1 MVFLAIPPPPAA
13 DVPALSK
20 IQPVSLWT
28 QISDALDCWDFKVA
42 LDNGAP
48 GAKKVKVLLTESGWV
63 LGSYSDLCSVA
74 TGCAMVDLWSSQLV
88 KAWRARNAQAKKA
101 KQNPRPLC
109 FGRRSG
115 DIIQPDAG
123 DFSGK
128 PDFKSGKLSD
138 REYSI
143 SSHSRRLSSDAEKA
157 ALHKKG
163 INVVTPRQLEKDK
176 AKASSY
182 SGRTIEA
189 HHVVEDNIF
198 EKLELEK
205 KHPVFSRSG
214 AVTVALNPEFHQRY
228 LSLKKW
234 ERESFVK
241 GQSAATVVSAL
252 APICDDLYKDT
263 SLSELLTVSRLIIG
277 AVMGAMG

>member
-1 MVFLAIPPPPAA
+1 VPVPP
-13 DVPALSK
+13 K

-28 QISDALDCWDFKVA
+28 RISDVLDCRDFKVA

-48 GAKKVKVLLTESGWV
+48 GARKVKVFLTESGWL
-63 LGSYSDLCSVA
+63 LGTYSDLCSVA

-88 KAWRARNAQAKKA
+88 KAWRACNAEAKRRKE
-101 KQNPRPLC
+101 NPRPLR
-109 FGRRSG
+109 FGRRAG

-128 PDFKSGKLSD
+128 PDFNSGKLSD

-157 ALHKKG
+157 AIHRKT
-163 INVVTPRQLEKDK
+163 INKITPRQLEKDK

-205 KHPVFSRSG
+205 KHPVFSRSE
-214 AVTVALNPEFHQRY
+214 AVTVALNPEFHQRF

-234 ERESFVK
+234 ERESFSK
-241 GQSAATVVSAL
+241 NQSAAAVVSQL
-252 APICDDLYKDT
+252 VPIYDDLYKDP
-263 SLSELLTVSRLIIG
+263 SLDELLTVSRLIIG
-277 AVMGAMG
+277 AVSGAMG